1 MGKLDEDFKNKI
13 LLKLRS
19 QDIPEE
25 ERARL
30 GNLLDEVL
38 KLSDGGKD
46 LALGTE
52 GIEDRHKKAIKS
64 LGKYLE

>member
-1 MGKLDEDFKNKI
+1 VGKLDEDFKNKI